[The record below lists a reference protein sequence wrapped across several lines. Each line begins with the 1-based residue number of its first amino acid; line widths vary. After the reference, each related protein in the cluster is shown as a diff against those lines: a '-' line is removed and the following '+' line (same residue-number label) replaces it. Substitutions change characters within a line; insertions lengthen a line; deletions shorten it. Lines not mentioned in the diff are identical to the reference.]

1 MHVTTKPDVVVVGA
15 GILGLAGAYHILQA
29 DSSLNLLVLDRL
41 PGPGRGTTA
50 RSAAAYRDMFATPVN
65 RHLAQ
70 GSLTFYENLQESGV
84 QLDLLRIG
92 YLWLLTAA
100 QMTRFG
106 PALKAMADAG
116 VVFETLVPRELIQ
129 RLPDLQVSD
138 ISQGILG
145 KRCGILN
152 PNRLAG
158 FYAGEIARLGGQFQF
173 DVEVTGFV
181 RDHRGLIHGV
191 KVGDQEILAGQVLA
205 ATGPWLAATLALAG
219 LSVPVVAVKR
229 QLFALNA
236 KTGQLNRLLHTRGFN
251 LPSLLPYTI
260 LPGEAYLRPVPA
272 ANAFIVGFANED
284 QPPGLED
291 QPVASPKFF
300 EERILPQL
308 ERYFPIFRGA
318 LPGQSWA
325 GLYEDH
331 LPDRIAF
338 VDRLAG
344 ALVVGGASGSGI
356 MKADSLGRAAAG
368 LYFGRSQVE
377 LGDGKPLNVADLGL
391 QGRTLPP
398 EEFVI

>member
-1 MHVTTKPDVVVVGA
+1 MHVATNPDVVVVGA
-15 GILGLAGAYHILQA
+15 GILGLASAYHILQA
-29 DSSLNLLVLDRL
+29 DSRLNLWVLDRL

-65 RHLAQ
+65 RRLAQ
-70 GSLTFYENLQESGV
+70 GSLAFYENLQESGV
-84 QLDLLRIG
+84 QLDLLRLG

-116 VVFETLVPRELIQ
+116 VLFETLEPQELAR
-129 RLPDLQVSD
+129 RLSDLQVGD
-138 ISQGILG
+138 IFRGILG

-158 FYAGEIARLGGQFQF
+158 FYAREVARLGGQFHF
-173 DVEVTGFV
+173 GAEVTGFV
-181 RDHRGLIHGV
+181 FDNQGRIRGV
-191 KVGDQEILAGQVLA
+191 KVGDQEILASQVLV

-219 LSVPVVAVKR
+219 QSVPVVAVKR
-229 QLFALNA
+229 QLFAIHA
-236 KTGQLNRLLHTRGFN
+236 KAGPLKRFLDTQGFN
-251 LPSLLPYTI
+251 PHGLLPFTI
-260 LPGEAYLRPVPA
+260 LPGEAYLRPAPA

-284 QPPGLED
+284 QAPGLED
-291 QPVASPKFF
+291 RPVAEPEFF

-308 ERYFPIFRGA
+308 ERYLPRFRGA
-318 LPGQSWA
+318 IPGQSWA

-331 LPDRIAF
+331 PPDRIAF
-338 VDRLAG
+338 VDHMSG
-344 ALVVGGASGSGI
+344 ALVLGGASGSGI

>member
-1 MHVTTKPDVVVVGA
+1 MHVATNPDVVVVGA
-15 GILGLAGAYHILQA
+15 GILGLASAYHILQA
-29 DSSLNLLVLDRL
+29 DSSLNLWVLDRL

-84 QLDLLRIG
+84 QLDLLRLG
-92 YLWLLTAA
+92 YLWLRTAA
-100 QMTRFG
+100 QMAGYG
-106 PALKAMADAG
+106 PTLKAMADAG
-116 VVFETLVPRELIQ
+116 VAFETLEPQELAR
-129 RLPDLQVSD
+129 RLPDLQVGD
-138 ISQGILG
+138 IFRGILG

-158 FYAGEIARLGGQFQF
+158 FYAGEVTRLGGQFQVG
-173 DVEVTGFV
+173 VEVTGFV
-181 RDHRGLIHGV
+181 RDHQGLIRGV
-191 KVGDQEILAGQVLA
+191 KLGDREILAGQILV
-205 ATGPWLAATLALAG
+205 ATGPWLAVTLALAG
-219 LSVPVVAVKR
+219 LTVPVVAVKR
-229 QLFALNA
+229 QLFAIKA
-236 KTGQLNRLLHTRGFN
+236 QAGPLNRLLHSRGFN
-251 LPSLLPYTI
+251 PHGLLPFTI
-260 LPGEAYLRPVPA
+260 LPGEAYLRPAPA

-291 QPVASPKFF
+291 RPVAEPEFF
-300 EERILPQL
+300 EARILPQL
-308 ERYFPIFRGA
+308 ERYLPIFRGA

-331 LPDRIAF
+331 PPDRIAF
-338 VDRLAG
+338 VDHMSG

>member
-1 MHVTTKPDVVVVGA
+1 MHVATNPDVVVVGA
-15 GILGLAGAYHILQA
+15 GILGLASAYHILQA
-29 DSSLNLLVLDRL
+29 DSRLNLLVLDRL

-84 QLDLLRIG
+84 QLDLLRLG
-92 YLWLLTAA
+92 YLWLRTAA
-100 QMTRFG
+100 QMAGYG

-116 VVFETLVPRELIQ
+116 VAFETLEPRELAR
-129 RLPDLQVSD
+129 RLPDLQIGD
-138 ISQGILG
+138 IFRGIFG
-145 KRCGILN
+145 IRCGILN

-158 FYAGEIARLGGQFQF
+158 FYAGEVTRLGGQFQVG
-173 DVEVTGFV
+173 VEVTGFV
-181 RDHRGLIHGV
+181 QDHQGLIRGV
-191 KVGDQEILAGQVLA
+191 KIGHREILAGQTLV

-219 LSVPVVAVKR
+219 LTVPMVAVKR
-229 QLFALNA
+229 QLFALKA
-236 KTGQLNRLLHTRGFN
+236 PAGPLNRLLHSRGFN
-251 LPSLLPYTI
+251 APGLLPFTI
-260 LPGEAYLRPVPA
+260 LPGEAYLRPAPA

-291 QPVASPKFF
+291 RPVAEPEFF
-300 EERILPQL
+300 EARILPQL
-308 ERYFPIFRGA
+308 ARYLPIFRGA

-331 LPDRIAF
+331 PPDRIAF
-338 VDRLAG
+338 VDHLSG

-368 LYFGRSQVE
+368 LCFGRSQVE

>member
-1 MHVTTKPDVVVVGA
+1 MHVATNPDVVVVGA
-15 GILGLAGAYHILQA
+15 GILGLASAYHILQA

-50 RSAAAYRDMFATPVN
+50 WSAAAYRDMFANPVN

-70 GSLTFYENLQESGV
+70 GSLTFYENLQESGM
-84 QLDLLRIG
+84 QLDLLRLG
-92 YLWLLTAA
+92 YLWLRTAA
-100 QMTRFG
+100 QMAGYG

-116 VVFETLVPRELIQ
+116 VAFETLEPRELA
-129 RLPDLQVSD
+129 RLLPDLQGGD
-138 ISQGILG
+138 IFRGILG

-158 FYAGEIARLGGQFQF
+158 FYAREVTRLGGQFQVG
-173 DVEVTGFV
+173 VEVTGFV
-181 RDHRGLIHGV
+181 RDHQGLIRGV
-191 KVGDQEILAGQVLA
+191 KIGDREILAGQVLV

-219 LSVPVVAVKR
+219 QIVPVVAVKR

-236 KTGQLNRLLHTRGFN
+236 QAGPLNRLLHSRGFN
-251 LPSLLPYTI
+251 PYGLLPFTI
-260 LPGEAYLRPVPA
+260 LPGEAYLRPAPA

-291 QPVASPKFF
+291 RPSAEPEFF
-300 EERILPQL
+300 EARILPQL
-308 ERYFPIFRGA
+308 ERYLPIFRGA

-325 GLYEDH
+325 GFYEDH
-331 LPDRIAF
+331 PPDRIAF
-338 VDRLAG
+338 VDHMSG

-377 LGDGKPLNVADLGL
+377 LGDGKSLNVVDLGL